1 MKVAQERFYLYLI
14 FHATCQSQMNIPL
27 QKHLQL
33 IKVLTT
39 NLTHLTMHFEMNR
52 VAQFGLFHLWSE
64 AT

>member
-1 MKVAQERFYLYLI
+1 
-14 FHATCQSQMNIPL
+14 MNIPL

-64 AT
+64 ATWIQIDR